1 MDLRAILV
9 IGHPEPLNEGITRTV
24 ETESFSGVPL
34 AFLPVLGR
42 PLLHRLADRL
52 KRAGIDSIAVL
63 NTGGCSSPLVEDAHR
78 SDLKWKN
85 VSAQQAWREAEEQFD
100 EFVHSGADLVLLVR
114 LGAYAEVEIDPLIQ
128 FHLDQRN
135 HVTQVA
141 NENGALDFFVLSSSR
156 RNDAAFLLRNKL
168 AKMRVV
174 AKPFMTHGYTN
185 PLQNAADFRRLV
197 LDSFSLKTSIEPVGE
212 QVRPG
217 IWIGT
222 GARVHRSVRLVA
234 PCYIGPYSKVRK
246 GALITRGSAIEHH
259 SVVDCGSVVEA
270 STLLPLSYL
279 GAGLDLAHSI
289 LGNKRIVSVKY
300 GAELEVEDKSLVSAV
315 PATSA
320 LRTLQDAASLAVFVP
335 HQFIRS
341 LVAGAKA
348 KPRPAQVECPSGFDA
363 AAVTRPAVQEH
374 PALTSGVIARVRE

>member
-1 MDLRAILV
+1 MDIRAILL
-9 IGHPEPLNEGITRTV
+9 IGNPDPLDTAACSAD
-24 ETESFSGVPL
+24 TESFSGLPL
-34 AFLPVLGR
+34 SLLPVLGK
-42 PLLHRLADRL
+42 PLLHRFADRL
-52 KRAGIDSIAVL
+52 KKAGVDSIAVI
-63 NTGGCSSPLVEDAHR
+63 NTGECSSPLAEDARR
-78 SDLKWKN
+78 SDFKWKN

-141 NENGALDFFVLSSSR
+141 KDDGALELFVLSSSR
-156 RNDAAFLLRNKL
+156 RNDAAFLIRNKL
-168 AKMRVV
+168 AKMRVA
-174 AKPFMTHGYTN
+174 AKPFITHGYVTR
-185 PLQNAADFRRLV
+185 LQNAADFRRLI
-197 LDSFSLKTSIEPVGE
+197 LDSFSLRTSIQPIGE
-212 QVRPG
+212 QLRPG

-222 GARVHRSVRLVA
+222 GARVHRSARLVA

-246 GALITRGSAIEHH
+246 GALITRGSSVEHH
-259 SVVDCGSVVEA
+259 SVIDCGSVLEA

-279 GAGLDLAHSI
+279 GAGLDLTHSI

-300 GAELEVEDKSLVSAV
+300 GAELEVQDESLVAAV

-320 LRTLQDAASLAVFVP
+320 VRTLKDAANLAAFVP
-335 HQFIRS
+335 RQLIRS

-348 KPRPAQVECPSGFDA
+348 KPAPVQVECPSGFDA

-374 PALTSGVIARVRE
+374 AALTSSVIARVRE

>member
-1 MDLRAILV
+1 MDVRAILLV
-9 IGHPEPLNEGITRTV
+9 GNPEASQTATFSS
-24 ETESFSGVPL
+24 ESFSGVPL
-34 AFLPVLGR
+34 SLLPVLGK
-42 PLLHRLADRL
+42 PLLHRFADRL
-52 KRAGIDSIAVL
+52 KKAGVDSIAVL
-63 NTGGCSSPLVEDAHR
+63 NTGECSSPLVEDTRRA
-78 SDLKWKN
+78 DLKWKD

-114 LGAYAEVEIDPLIQ
+114 LGTYAEVEIDPLIQ

-141 NENGALDFFVLSSSR
+141 TENGALDFFVLSSSR

-168 AKMRVV
+168 AKMRVP
-174 AKPFMTHGYTN
+174 AKPFMTRGYVN
-185 PLQNAADFRRLV
+185 SLQNAADFRGLV
-197 LDSFSLKTSIEPVGE
+197 LDSFSLKNSIQPAGE

-217 IWIGT
+217 IWIGN

-234 PCYIGPYSKVRK
+234 PCYVGPYSKVRK

-259 SVVDCGSVVEA
+259 SVVDSGSVVEA

-279 GAGLDLAHSI
+279 GAGLDLTHSI

-300 GAELEVEDKSLVSAV
+300 GAEVEVEDKSLVSSV

-320 LRTLQDAASLAVFVP
+320 MRTLQDAANLATFVP
-335 HQFIRS
+335 RQFIRS
-341 LVAGAKA
+341 FVGGS
-348 KPRPAQVECPSGFDA
+348 KPKPAPAQVECPSGFDT

-374 PALTSGVIARVRE
+374 AALTSSVIARVRE

>member
-1 MDLRAILV
+1 MDIRAILL
-9 IGHPEPLNEGITRTV
+9 IGNPEPSENRAGAAEA
-24 ETESFSGVPL
+24 ESFSGVPL
-34 AFLPVLGR
+34 AVLPALGK
-42 PLLHRLADRL
+42 PLLLRFADRL
-52 KRAGIDSIAVL
+52 KKAGVDSIAVL
-63 NTGGCSSPLVEDAHR
+63 NTGECSSPLVDDARR
-78 SDLKWKN
+78 SDLKWKD
-85 VSAQQAWREAEEQFD
+85 VPAQQAWRAAEEQFD
-100 EFVHSGADLVLLVR
+100 DFVHSGADLVLLVR
-114 LGAYAEVEIDPLIQ
+114 LGAYTEVEIDPLIQ

-168 AKMRVV
+168 AKLRVT
-174 AKPFMTHGYTN
+174 AKPFTTRGYVN
-185 PLQNAADFRRLV
+185 PLQNAADFRGLV
-197 LDSFSLKTSIEPVGE
+197 LDSFSLKSSVEPAGD
-212 QVRPG
+212 QIRPG
-217 IWIGT
+217 IWIAS

-234 PCYIGPYSKVRK
+234 PCYIGAYSKVRK

-279 GAGLDLAHSI
+279 GAGLDLTHSI

-300 GAELEVEDKSLVSAV
+300 GAELEVEDKSLVSAI

-320 LRTLQDAASLAVFVP
+320 VRTLQDAASLAAFIP
-335 HQFIRS
+335 RQFIRS
-341 LVAGAKA
+341 LIAGS
-348 KPRPAQVECPSGFDA
+348 KPKPAPAQLECPSGFDA

-374 PALTSGVIARVRE
+374 AGLTSSVIARVRE

>member
-1 MDLRAILV
+1 MDVRAILL
-9 IGHPEPLNEGITRTV
+9 IGNPDASDVATASPDR
-24 ETESFSGVPL
+24 ESFSGVPL
-34 AFLPVLGR
+34 SLLPVLGK
-42 PLLHRLADRL
+42 PLLHRFVDRL
-52 KRAGIDSIAVL
+52 KKAGIDSIAVL
-63 NTGGCSSPLVEDAHR
+63 NTGECSSPLVEDARR
-78 SDLKWKN
+78 SDLKWKD

-114 LGAYAEVEIDPLIQ
+114 LGTYTEIEIDPLIQ

-141 NENGALDFFVLSSSR
+141 QENGALDFFVLSSSR
-156 RNDAAFLLRNKL
+156 RNDAAFLLRSKL
-168 AKMRVV
+168 VKMRVS
-174 AKPFMTHGYTN
+174 AKPFMTRGYVN
-185 PLQNAADFRRLV
+185 SLRNAADFHRLV
-197 LDSFSLKTSIEPVGE
+197 LDSFSLKTSIQPAGE

-234 PCYIGPYSKVRK
+234 PCYVGPYSKVRK

-279 GAGLDLAHSI
+279 GAGLDLSHSI
-289 LGNKRIVSVKY
+289 LGNKRIVSMKY
-300 GAELEVEDKSLVSAV
+300 RAELEVEDKSLVSAV
-315 PATSA
+315 PAASA
-320 LRTLQDAASLAVFVP
+320 LRTLQDAANLATFIP
-335 HQFIRS
+335 RQFIRS
-341 LVAGAKA
+341 FIGGS
-348 KPRPAQVECPSGFDA
+348 KPKPAPAEVECPSGFDA

-374 PALTSGVIARVRE
+374 AALTSSVIARVRE

>member
-1 MDLRAILV
+1 MDVRAILL
-9 IGHPEPLNEGITRTV
+9 IGNPDPNDTATASAER
-24 ETESFSGVPL
+24 ESFSGVPYSL
-34 AFLPVLGR
+34 LPVLGK
-42 PLLHRLADRL
+42 PLLHRFADRL
-52 KRAGIDSIAVL
+52 KKAGVDSIAVL
-63 NTGGCSSPLVEDAHR
+63 NTGECSSSLVEDARR
-78 SDLKWKN
+78 SDLQWKD
-85 VSAQQAWREAEEQFD
+85 VLPDQAWREAEGQFD

-141 NENGALDFFVLSSSR
+141 REDGALDFFVLSSSR
-156 RNDAAFLLRNKL
+156 RNDAAFLMRNKF
-168 AKMRVV
+168 AKTRVA
-174 AKPFMTHGYTN
+174 AKPFMTRGYVN

-197 LDSFSLKTSIEPVGE
+197 LDSFSLRTSIQPLGE

-222 GARVHRSVRLVA
+222 AARVHRSARLVA

-246 GALITRGSAIEHH
+246 GALITRGSSVEHH
-259 SVVDCGSVVEA
+259 SVIDCGSVIEA

-279 GAGLDLAHSI
+279 GAGLDLTHSI

-300 GAELEVEDKSLVSAV
+300 GAELEVEDNSLVSAV

-320 LRTLQDAASLAVFVP
+320 LRTLKDAANLAAFVP
-335 HQFIRS
+335 RQFIRS

-348 KPRPAQVECPSGFDA
+348 KPAPAKVECPSGFDA
-363 AAVTRPAVQEH
+363 ATVSRPSVQEH
-374 PALTSGVIARVRE
+374 AALTSSVIARVRE

>member
-1 MDLRAILV
+1 
-9 IGHPEPLNEGITRTV
+9 
-24 ETESFSGVPL
+24 
-34 AFLPVLGR
+34 
-42 PLLHRLADRL
+42 
-52 KRAGIDSIAVL
+52 VL
-63 NTGGCSSPLVEDAHR
+63 NTGECSSSLVEDSR
-78 SDLKWKN
+78 RIDLKWKD

-100 EFVHSGADLVLLVR
+100 EFVHSGADLVLLIR

-141 NENGALDFFVLSSSR
+141 QENGALDFFVLSSSR
-156 RNDAAFLLRNKL
+156 RNDAAFLLRNNL
-168 AKMRVV
+168 AKMRVS
-174 AKPFMTHGYTN
+174 AKPFMTRGYVN
-185 PLQNAADFRRLV
+185 ALQNAADFRRLV
-197 LDSFSLKTSIEPVGE
+197 LDTFSLKTSIQPTGE

-222 GARVHRSVRLVA
+222 SARVHRSVRLVA
-234 PCYIGPYSKVRK
+234 PCYVGPYSKVRK

-279 GAGLDLAHSI
+279 GAGLDLSHSI

-300 GAELEVEDKSLVSAV
+300 GAELEVEDKSLVSTM

-320 LRTLQDAASLAVFVP
+320 LRTLQDAANLATFIP
-335 HQFIRS
+335 RQFIRS
-341 LVAGAKA
+341 FIGGS
-348 KPRPAQVECPSGFDA
+348 KPRPAPAEVECPSGFDG
-363 AAVTRPAVQEH
+363 AAVTRPVQEH
-374 PALTSGVIARVRE
+374 PGLTSSVIARVRE

>member
-1 MDLRAILV
+1 MDIRAILL
-9 IGHPEPLNEGITRTV
+9 IGNPDPLDTATSSAG
-24 ETESFSGVPL
+24 TESFSGLPL
-34 AFLPVLGR
+34 SLLPVLGK
-42 PLLHRLADRL
+42 PLLHRFADRL
-52 KRAGIDSIAVL
+52 KKAGVDSIAVI
-63 NTGGCSSPLVEDAHR
+63 NTGECSSPLAEDARR
-78 SDLKWKN
+78 SDFKWKN

-141 NENGALDFFVLSSSR
+141 KDDGALELFVLSSSR
-156 RNDAAFLLRNKL
+156 RNDAAFLIRNKL
-168 AKMRVV
+168 AKMRVA
-174 AKPFMTHGYTN
+174 AKPFMTHGYVN
-185 PLQNAADFRRLV
+185 RLQNAADFRRLI
-197 LDSFSLKTSIEPVGE
+197 LDSFSLRTSIQPIGE
-212 QVRPG
+212 QLRPG

-222 GARVHRSVRLVA
+222 GARVHRSARLVA

-246 GALITRGSAIEHH
+246 GALITRGSSVEHH
-259 SVVDCGSVVEA
+259 SVIDCGSVLEA

-279 GAGLDLAHSI
+279 GAGLDLTHSI

-300 GAELEVEDKSLVSAV
+300 GAELEVQDESLVAAV

-320 LRTLQDAASLAVFVP
+320 LRTLKDAANLAAFVP
-335 HQFIRS
+335 RQLIRS

-348 KPRPAQVECPSGFDA
+348 KPAPVQVECPSGFDA

-374 PALTSGVIARVRE
+374 AALTSSVIARVRE

>member
-1 MDLRAILV
+1 MDIRALLL
-9 IGHPEPLNEGITRTV
+9 IGNPDPLDTV
-24 ETESFSGVPL
+24 ASSADTESFSGLPL
-34 AFLPVLGR
+34 SLLPVLGK
-42 PLLHRLADRL
+42 PLLHRFADRL
-52 KRAGIDSIAVL
+52 KKAGVESIAVI
-63 NTGGCSSPLVEDAHR
+63 NTGQCSSPLVEDARR
-78 SDLKWKN
+78 SDFKWKD

-141 NENGALDFFVLSSSR
+141 KDDGALELFVLSSSR
-156 RNDAAFLLRNKL
+156 RNDAAFLMRNKL
-168 AKMRVV
+168 AKMRVA
-174 AKPFMTHGYTN
+174 AKPFMTRGYVN
-185 PLQNAADFRRLV
+185 RLQNAADFRRLT
-197 LDSFSLKTSIEPVGE
+197 LDSFSLRTSIQPMGE

-217 IWIGT
+217 IWIAT
-222 GARVHRSVRLVA
+222 AARVHRSARLVA

-246 GALITRGSAIEHH
+246 GALITRGSSVEHH
-259 SVVDCGSVVEA
+259 SVIDCGSVVEA

-279 GAGLDLAHSI
+279 GAGLDLTHSI

-300 GAELEVEDKSLVSAV
+300 GAELEVQDESLVAAV

-320 LRTLQDAASLAVFVP
+320 LRTLKDAANLAAFVP
-335 HQFIRS
+335 RQLIRS

-348 KPRPAQVECPSGFDA
+348 KPAPVQLECPSGFDA

-374 PALTSGVIARVRE
+374 AALTSSVIARVRE

>member
-1 MDLRAILV
+1 
-9 IGHPEPLNEGITRTV
+9 
-24 ETESFSGVPL
+24 
-34 AFLPVLGR
+34 
-42 PLLHRLADRL
+42 
-52 KRAGIDSIAVL
+52 
-63 NTGGCSSPLVEDAHR
+63 
-78 SDLKWKN
+78 
-85 VSAQQAWREAEEQFD
+85 
-100 EFVHSGADLVLLVR
+100 LVR

-141 NENGALDFFVLSSSR
+141 NENGAFDFFVLSSSR

-168 AKMRVV
+168 TKMRVA
-174 AKPFMTHGYTN
+174 AKPFMTHGYAN
-185 PLQNAADFRRLV
+185 PLQNVADFRRLV
-197 LDSFSLKTSIEPVGE
+197 LDTFSLKTSIEPMGE

-234 PCYIGPYSKVRK
+234 PCYIGPCSKVRK

-279 GAGLDLAHSI
+279 GAGLDLTHSI
-289 LGNKRIVSVKY
+289 VGNKRIVSVKY

-315 PATSA
+315 PATSV
-320 LRTLQDAASLAVFVP
+320 LRTLQDAVNLAAFVP
-335 HQFIRS
+335 RQFIRS
-341 LVAGAKA
+341 LVTGAKA
-348 KPRPAQVECPSGFDA
+348 KPTPAQPECPSGFDA
-363 AAVTRPAVQEH
+363 AAVTRPGVQEH
-374 PALTSGVIARVRE
+374 AALTSTVIARVRE

>member
-1 MDLRAILV
+1 MDLRAILL
-9 IGHPEPLNEGITRTV
+9 IGNPDPSDTATSSKDH
-24 ETESFSGVPL
+24 ESFSGVPL
-34 AFLPVLGR
+34 SLLPVLGK
-42 PLLHRLADRL
+42 PLLHRFADRL
-52 KRAGIDSIAVL
+52 KKAGVDSIAVL
-63 NTGGCSSPLVEDAHR
+63 NTGACSSPLVEDSR
-78 SDLKWKN
+78 RGDFKWKD

-114 LGAYAEVEIDPLIQ
+114 LGTYAEVEIDPLIQ

-141 NENGALDFFVLSSSR
+141 QENGALDFFVLSSSR

-168 AKMRVV
+168 AKMRVT
-174 AKPFMTHGYTN
+174 AKPFMTRGYVN
-185 PLQNAADFRRLV
+185 SLQNAADFRRLV
-197 LDSFSLKTSIEPVGE
+197 LDSFSLKTSIEPAGE

-217 IWIGT
+217 IWIGF

-234 PCYIGPYSKVRK
+234 PCYVGPYSKVRK
-246 GALITRGSAIEHH
+246 GGLITRGSDIEHH
-259 SVVDCGSVVEA
+259 SVVDSGSVVEA

-279 GAGLDLAHSI
+279 GAGLDLSHSI

-320 LRTLQDAASLAVFVP
+320 LRTLQDAANLATFIP
-335 HQFIRS
+335 RQFIRS
-341 LVAGAKA
+341 FIGGS
-348 KPRPAQVECPSGFDA
+348 KPKPASTQVECPSGFDA
-363 AAVTRPAVQEH
+363 AAVTRPTVQEH
-374 PALTSGVIARVRE
+374 AALTSSVIARVRE